1 MALSQVTGKA
11 TGKVTGQETTDP
23 APPPADEE
31 APLDVGRIRE
41 DFPILSEPSHGR
53 RLVYLDSAAS
63 SQKPTAVVAAMDA
76 YYAHSHA
83 NVHRGVYELAE
94 RATALYEAAR
104 GTVAG
109 FVGAPPEE
117 LVFTKSVTESLNLV
131 ASAWGRAH
139 LHAGDAVLLTEMEHH
154 ANLVPW
160 LMLAEERGLELR
172 YLPFDDQGELDL
184 SDLERLSDGVKV
196 VSFTLCSNVLGTIV
210 DPVPLVAAGRAAGAL
225 VVADGAQFVPH
236 APVDVRRLG
245 VDLLGFTGHKML
257 GPTGIGA
264 LWGRREILEAMP
276 PYQGGG
282 EMILDVRLDGFTPT
296 EPPWRFEA
304 GTPPI
309 AEAIGL
315 AEAVRYLERIGV
327 ARIAAHEHRLVSQAM
342 EQLEAALGPS
352 IVIHGPRDP
361 ARRGGILSFELV
373 GVHAH
378 DVAQILDEQSVC
390 VRAGHHCA
398 KPLLRRLGITASPRA
413 SFYLYNDLD
422 DVDALVAALTK
433 ARDLFGS

>member
-1 MALSQVTGKA
+1 
-11 TGKVTGQETTDP
+11 
-23 APPPADEE
+23 
-31 APLDVGRIRE
+31 
-41 DFPILSEPSHGR
+41 
-53 RLVYLDSAAS
+53 
-63 SQKPTAVVAAMDA
+63 
-76 YYAHSHA
+76 
-83 NVHRGVYELAE
+83 
-94 RATALYEAAR
+94 
-104 GTVAG
+104 
-109 FVGAPPEE
+109 
-117 LVFTKSVTESLNLV
+117 
-131 ASAWGRAH
+131 
-139 LHAGDAVLLTEMEHH
+139 
-154 ANLVPW
+154 
-160 LMLAEERGLELR
+160 
-172 YLPFDDQGELDL
+172 
-184 SDLERLSDGVKV
+184 
-196 VSFTLCSNVLGTIV
+196 
-210 DPVPLVAAGRAAGAL
+210 
-225 VVADGAQFVPH
+225 
-236 APVDVRRLG
+236 
-245 VDLLGFTGHKML
+245 ML

-342 EQLEAALGPS
+342 ERLEAALGPS